1 MAKRGLGKGLNALFK
16 TDEPTDNSNELIDSV
31 PHLKKKHHTEEPEEE
46 AKNPISEVSINLIEP
61 NRKQARKKFDAEKLA
76 ALSESIREHG
86 IIQPIL
92 VIPAEEGR
100 YTIIAGER
108 RWRAAKKAG
117 LMTVPVIIREL
128 SEIEAAQ
135 VSLIENLQRENLNP
149 IEEAAGYKALIDEF
163 SLTQDEIS
171 KKLGK
176 SRSAVANSLRLLSLG
191 ENITSMLVD
200 GVLSAGHAR
209 ALLSLDNE
217 DLRLEAANLIIDDDL
232 NVRQTEQLVKKLMSG
247 KKKKEKP
254 KPDEELMVQLN
265 RISDNLCSRFGTKVH
280 ISQGDKKGKIEIE
293 YYGNDDLER
302 ILGLMS
308 M

>member
-171 KKLGK
+171 NKLGK
-176 SRSAVANSLRLLSLG
+176 CRSAVANSLRLLSLG

>member
-1 MAKRGLGKGLNALFK
+1 MIFC
-16 TDEPTDNSNELIDSV
+16 
-31 PHLKKKHHTEEPEEE
+31 
-46 AKNPISEVSINLIEP
+46 
-61 NRKQARKKFDAEKLA
+61 
-76 ALSESIREHG
+76 
-86 IIQPIL
+86 
-92 VIPAEEGR
+92 
-100 YTIIAGER
+100 
-108 RWRAAKKAG
+108 
-117 LMTVPVIIREL
+117 
-128 SEIEAAQ
+128 
-135 VSLIENLQRENLNP
+135 
-149 IEEAAGYKALIDEF
+149 
-163 SLTQDEIS
+163 
-171 KKLGK
+171 
-176 SRSAVANSLRLLSLG
+176 
-191 ENITSMLVD
+191 
-200 GVLSAGHAR
+200 AR

>member
-16 TDEPTDNSNELIDSV
+16 TDEPTNNSNELIDSV

-135 VSLIENLQRENLNP
+135 VSLIENLQRENLTP

-265 RISDNLCSRFGTKVH
+265 KISDNLCSRFGTKVH

>member
-265 RISDNLCSRFGTKVH
+265 KISDNLCSRFGTKVH

>member
-16 TDEPTDNSNELIDSV
+16 TDEPTNNSNELIDSV

-265 RISDNLCSRFGTKVH
+265 KISDNLCSRFGTKVH